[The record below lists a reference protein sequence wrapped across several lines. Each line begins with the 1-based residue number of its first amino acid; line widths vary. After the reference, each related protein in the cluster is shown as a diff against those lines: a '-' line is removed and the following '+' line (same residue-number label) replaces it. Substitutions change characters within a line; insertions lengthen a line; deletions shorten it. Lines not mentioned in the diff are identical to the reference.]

1 MKGDIAPSGQM
12 CDASHL
18 STGQEIQKLADF
30 FGLKKSLTD
39 QQLIRAVVDG
49 YEQAAE
55 YLVRAGVALLLLR
68 ERNPHGTY
76 LDALA
81 ENGINRFRAAELVR
95 IAERLL
101 ALPEEHRKSI
111 LAMRKRQIIS
121 LSRFSPRELR
131 EAAEAG
137 ALEELAAVPD
147 IAAWRAQRSAEAGER
162 TRRMLAEVSRPGAPP
177 PGKVV
182 KDPPSLVVARE
193 ELLVSVLRAQTEIER
208 ARRVAEALMYH
219 TPDAH
224 EQSRIDAAHAV
235 DAIVRDVAAQADAL
249 HTLLAKRFGAAV
261 TMPLSGTYHTMPAS
275 LIDGLRQRAAES
287 ADAELAQRASDRQQR
302 LKLRGRPP
310 KDLDAV
316 IEAARR
322 ADEPEAARG

>member
-1 MKGDIAPSGQM
+1 MEKIPEISHFLANDIQ
-12 CDASHL
+12 
-18 STGQEIQKLADF
+18 QLADS
-30 FGLKKSLTD
+30 FGLKKSLSD
-39 QQLIRAVVDG
+39 QQLIRIVVES

-55 YLVRAGVALLLLR
+55 HLVRAGVALLMLR
-68 ERNPHGTY
+68 ERSAHGTY
-76 LDALA
+76 LESLA
-81 ENGINRFRAAELVR
+81 EHGIAHQRASELIR
-95 IAERLL
+95 IAERVL
-101 ALPEEHRKSI
+101 AMPPEHRARM
-111 LAMRKRQIIS
+111 LRMRKSHLIS

-177 PGKVV
+177 PEKVV

-193 ELLVSVLRAQTEIER
+193 ELLVSALRAQTEIER